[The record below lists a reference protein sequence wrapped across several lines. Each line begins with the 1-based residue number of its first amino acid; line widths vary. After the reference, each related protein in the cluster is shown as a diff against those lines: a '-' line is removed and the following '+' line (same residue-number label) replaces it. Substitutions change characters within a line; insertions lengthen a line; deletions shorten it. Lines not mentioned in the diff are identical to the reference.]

1 MKVIDEAISR
11 WINKLFGG
19 LIEPV
24 TPESINVSARE
35 GRAQLENLTIR
46 PSWCE
51 RARPMLCRCSDHAL
65 RIVSAQ
71 LVLTLAAVRAN
82 GCDVRAA
89 WRSWVCRSFSTLARS
104 AAC

>member
-51 RARPMLCRCSDHAL
+51 RAA
-65 RIVSAQ
+65 AQ
-71 LVLTLAAVRAN
+71 CGVAVPFMPFASYRHN
-82 GCDVRAA
+82 
-89 WRSWVCRSFSTLARS
+89 SS
-104 AAC
+104 